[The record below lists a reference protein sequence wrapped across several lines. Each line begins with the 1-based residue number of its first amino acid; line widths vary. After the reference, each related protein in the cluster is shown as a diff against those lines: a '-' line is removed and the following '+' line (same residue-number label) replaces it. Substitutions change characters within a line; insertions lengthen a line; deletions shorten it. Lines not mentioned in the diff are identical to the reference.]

1 MIQINKKTCFSLAD
15 ILGGFSP
22 DMLRLYTYPL
32 LREKLHHLRGCE
44 EVANKVDGLVKTKQE
59 ASEFV
64 QYACLVK
71 VFFRDDANRSSE
83 VLSSYIRGNLP
94 VLTLD
99 NLRDRLLEFMPS
111 DEDASCLSSFANTY
125 GEYFQALSEL
135 RNVVI
140 IGNGFSD
147 NYESLLAIRK
157 SSVILDAVDLT
168 ADVERK
174 IEELEAA
181 QMVQKYLMLALR
193 DQNMVHV
200 AGGTFKMGS
209 TYRDAHYDEKTIH
222 DVTLSDYY
230 ICQHTVTQQQWQKII
245 GNNPSLFKGDNL
257 PVENVSWYASMKYC
271 NALSRHYGLK
281 ECYRINGTAVSL
293 LNGGRGGFRL
303 PTEAEW
309 EFAARGGKMSR
320 NFKYAGSDNLDEVA
334 WYEGNSNSETHS
346 VCQKKSNELGLYD
359 MSGYVREWCWD
370 RYGSYPS
377 SPQSNPLGAP
387 SGSFRVYRGG
397 SWSIDSFAHCR
408 VSFRDYSMPGF
419 RSGVLGMR
427 LVFAV

>member
-1 MIQINKKTCFSLAD
+1 MIQINKKTCFSLDD
-15 ILGGFSP
+15 IFGGFSP

-32 LREKLHHLRGCE
+32 LRVKLHSTKGCE
-44 EVANKVDGLVKTKQE
+44 EIANEVDGLVITKQE

-64 QYACLVK
+64 RYACLVK
-71 VFFRDDANRSSE
+71 VFSRGDVSRGGE
-83 VLSSYIRGNLP
+83 VLSSYIRGHLP

-111 DEDASCLSSFANTY
+111 GEDASYLSSCAYTY

-135 RNVVI
+135 RNVVFI
-140 IGNGFSD
+140 SDGFSD
-147 NYESLLAIRK
+147 NYESLLAIKK
-157 SSVILDAVDLT
+157 SSVILGAADLT
-168 ADVERK
+168 VDVERK
-174 IEELEAA
+174 IEEMEAD
-181 QMVQKYLMLALR
+181 QMVQKSLMLALR

-200 AGGTFKMGS
+200 AGGTFRMGS
-209 TYRDAHYDEKTIH
+209 TDSDADDDEKTIR

-230 ICQHTVTQQQWQKII
+230 ICQHTVTQQQWQKIK

-271 NALSRHYGLK
+271 NALSHHYGLK
-281 ECYRINGTAVSL
+281 ECYLINGTTVSL

-334 WYEGNSNSETHS
+334 WYEGNSNSKTHPI
-346 VCQKKSNELGLYD
+346 CQKKRNELGLYD
-359 MSGYVREWCWD
+359 MSGNVWEWCWD

-377 SPQSNPLGAP
+377 SPQLNPLGAS
-387 SGSFRVYRGG
+387 SGSYRVYRGG
-397 SWSIDSFAHCR
+397 SWSINFTRCR
-408 VSFRDYSMPGF
+408 MSFRNNFEPDF
-419 RSGVLGMR
+419 RRSSLGMR
-427 LVFAV
+427 LVLAL

>member
-1 MIQINKKTCFSLAD
+1 MIQINKKPCFSLDD

-32 LREKLHHLRGCE
+32 LRVNLHSTKGCE
-44 EVANKVDGLVKTKQE
+44 EVANEVDGLVKTKQK

-64 QYACLVK
+64 RYACLVK
-71 VFFRDDANRSSE
+71 AFSRGDVNRSSE

-125 GEYFQALSEL
+125 GEYFQALSGL

-140 IGNGFSD
+140 ISDGFSD

-157 SSVILDAVDLT
+157 SSAILGAVDLA

-181 QMVQKYLMLALR
+181 QMVQKSLMLALR

-209 TYRDAHYDEKTIH
+209 TYRDAYYDEKTIH

-230 ICQHTVTQQQWQKII
+230 ICQHTVTQQQWQKIK
-245 GNNPSLFKGDNL
+245 GNNPSFFKGDNL
-257 PVENVSWYASMKYC
+257 PVENVSWYDSVEYC

-281 ECYRINGTAVSL
+281 ECYLINGTTVSL

-309 EFAARGGKMSR
+309 EFAARGGKKSR

-334 WYEGNSNSETHS
+334 WYEDNRNSRTHP
-346 VCQKKSNELGLYD
+346 VCQKESNELGLYD
-359 MSGYVREWCWD
+359 MSGNVWEWCWD
-370 RYGSYPS
+370 WYGSYPS
-377 SPQSNPLGAP
+377 SPQSNPLGAS
-387 SGSFRVYRGG
+387 SGSDRVGRGG
-397 SWSIDSFAHCR
+397 SWGDYFAGCR
-408 VSFRDYSMPGF
+408 VSCRSNYAPDYRRGL
-419 RSGVLGMR
+419 LGLR
-427 LVFAV
+427 LVLAL

>member
-1 MIQINKKTCFSLAD
+1 MIRINNKTCFSLDD
-15 ILGGFSP
+15 ILDSFSS

-32 LREKLHHLRGCE
+32 LREKLHSTKDCE
-44 EVANKVDGLVKTKQE
+44 EIANEVDGLVKTKQK

-64 QYACLVK
+64 RYACLVK
-71 VFFRDDANRSSE
+71 AFSRGDVNRSSE

-230 ICQHTVTQQQWQKII
+230 ICQHTVTQQQWQKIK
-245 GNNPSLFKGDNL
+245 GNNPSYFNGDNL
-257 PVENVSWYASMKYC
+257 PVGNVSWYDSVEYC

-281 ECYRINGTAVSL
+281 ECYLINGTTVSL

-309 EFAARGGKMSR
+309 EFAARGGKKSR
-320 NFKYAGSDNLDEVA
+320 NFKYAGSDHLDEVA
-334 WYEGNSNSETHS
+334 WYDGNSNSKTHP

-359 MSGYVREWCWD
+359 MSGNVWEWCWD
-370 RYGSYPS
+370 WYDSYPS
-377 SPQSNPLGAP
+377 SPQSNPLGAS
-387 SGSFRVYRGG
+387 SGARRVRRGG
-397 SWSIDSFAHCR
+397 SWNYDFARCR
-408 VSFRDYSMPGF
+408 VSYRNFNAPDDRDYYFG
-419 RSGVLGMR
+419 LR
-427 LVFAV
+427 LVFAL

>member
-32 LREKLHHLRGCE
+32 LREKLHSTKDCE
-44 EVANKVDGLVKTKQE
+44 EIANEVDGLVKTKQK

-64 QYACLVK
+64 RYACLVK
-71 VFFRDDANRSSE
+71 AFSRGDVNRSSE

-140 IGNGFSD
+140 IGDGFSD
-147 NYESLLAIRK
+147 NYESLLAIMK
-157 SSVILDAVDLT
+157 SSAILGAVDLT
-168 ADVERK
+168 ADVKRK
-174 IEELEAA
+174 IEELETA
-181 QMVQKYLMLALR
+181 QMVQKSFELALH
-193 DQNMVHV
+193 DQNMVRV

-209 TYRDAHYDEKTIH
+209 TDSDADDDEETIH

-230 ICQHTVTQQQWQKII
+230 ICQHTVTQQQWQKIKRK
-245 GNNPSLFKGDNL
+245 NPSYFKGDTL
-257 PVENVSWYASMKYC
+257 PVEEVSWYGCVEYC

-281 ECYRINGTAVSL
+281 ECYRINGTTVSL

-334 WYEGNSNSETHS
+334 WYDGNSNSKTHP
-346 VCQKKSNELGLYD
+346 VCQKKRNELGLYD
-359 MSGYVREWCWD
+359 MSGNVWEWCWD
-370 RYGSYPS
+370 RYDSYPS
-377 SPQSNPLGAP
+377 SPQSNPLGAS
-387 SGSFRVYRGG
+387 SGSSCVRRGG
-397 SWSIDSFAHCR
+397 SWSNSFTYCR
-408 VSFRDYSMPGF
+408 VSYRNYDAPGYRNNF
-419 RSGVLGMR
+419 LGLR
-427 LVFAV
+427 LVLAL